1 LVFDTPHLPQVMTSI
16 ADICRF
22 LEEFAPRGLAADW
35 DNVGLLVGDREE
47 SASRVMTCLT
57 ITPAVAAEA
66 VRERVELIVAH
77 HPLPFRPLTRLTT
90 DEPTG
95 QILWQL
101 IRAGVAVYSPHTSFD
116 SAAEGINQQLA
127 AGLGLTAIEPLTPVV
142 GFASPQGI
150 GRQGRLATPTSL
162 AAVSLQ
168 LKALLSI
175 DGVLLTGDPARSVDR
190 VAIACGSAGDLLGA
204 AIDAGCDLFITGEA
218 RLHTAYEAEARGIA
232 LLLVGH
238 YASERPG
245 VERLAAV
252 LAQTFPTLAVWAS
265 RDERDP
271 LVWA

>member
-1 LVFDTPHLPQVMTSI
+1 MPSI

-35 DNVGLLVGDREE
+35 DNVGLLVGDRQE

-77 HPLPFRPLTRLTT
+77 HPLPFRPLARLTT
-90 DEPTG
+90 DDPTG
-95 QILWQL
+95 RILWQL

-127 AGLGLTAIEPLTPVV
+127 AGLGLTEIEPLTPVA
-142 GFASPQGI
+142 GFPSPQGV
-150 GRQGRLATPTSL
+150 GRRGSLTPPLTL
-162 AAVSLQ
+162 AAISDQ
-168 LKALLSI
+168 LKAQLSL
-175 DGVLLTGDPARSVDR
+175 DGLFLTGDATRLIRS

-204 AIDAGCDLFITGEA
+204 AVDAGCDLFITGEA
-218 RLHTAYEAEARGIA
+218 RLHTAYDAEARGIA

-245 VERLAAV
+245 VERLAAI
-252 LAQTFPTLAVWAS
+252 LAHKFPTLAVWAS

-271 LVWA
+271 LVWV

>member
-1 LVFDTPHLPQVMTSI
+1 MISI

-35 DNVGLLVGDREE
+35 DNVGLLVGDRQEG
-47 SASRVMTCLT
+47 ASRVMTCLT

-66 VRERVELIVAH
+66 IRERVELIVAH
-77 HPLPFRPLTRLTT
+77 HPLPFRPLSRLTT

-95 QILWQL
+95 KILWQL

-116 SAAEGINQQLA
+116 SAADGINQQLA
-127 AGLGLTAIEPLTPVV
+127 AGLELVEIEPLTPVA
-142 GFASPQGI
+142 GFDSPQGI
-150 GRQGRLATPTSL
+150 GRRGRLTTPRSL
-162 AAVSLQ
+162 SAIAEQ
-168 LKALLSI
+168 LKTQWSL
-175 DGVLLTGDPARSVDR
+175 DGLFLTGDVTRSISR
-190 VAIACGSAGDLLGA
+190 VAIACGSAGDLLSA
-204 AIDAGCDLFITGEA
+204 AIDAGSELFITGEA

-245 VERLAAV
+245 VERLSAV
-252 LAQTFPTLAVWAS
+252 LAQQFPTLAVWAS

-271 LVWA
+271 LVWV